1 MNLLTV
7 IGVTDWM
14 FKMIRSLFITIDRV
28 VYAWIENCYELLIK
42 LSESGI
48 FSQSTIQEFA
58 NRIYVFLGLIMIFR
72 VSITLVQYIINPQNF
87 NDKAI
92 GGAAL
97 VKNVAFVLVGIVLQ
111 TRDEDDQQ
119 DFINFFYANR
129 DIICIY
135 YISS

>member
-58 NRIYVFLGLIMIFR
+58 NFEIYPLLDGNIHFAAIYPQAVSVF
-72 VSITLVQYIINPQNF
+72 
-87 NDKAI
+87 
-92 GGAAL
+92 
-97 VKNVAFVLVGIVLQ
+97 
-111 TRDEDDQQ
+111 
-119 DFINFFYANR
+119 AN
-129 DIICIY
+129 C
-135 YISS
+135 

>member
-58 NRIYVFLGLIMIFR
+58 NRIYVFLGLII
-72 VSITLVQYIINPQNF
+72 L
-87 NDKAI
+87 
-92 GGAAL
+92 
-97 VKNVAFVLVGIVLQ
+97 
-111 TRDEDDQQ
+111 
-119 DFINFFYANR
+119 FFF
-129 DIICIY
+129 
-135 YISS
+135 